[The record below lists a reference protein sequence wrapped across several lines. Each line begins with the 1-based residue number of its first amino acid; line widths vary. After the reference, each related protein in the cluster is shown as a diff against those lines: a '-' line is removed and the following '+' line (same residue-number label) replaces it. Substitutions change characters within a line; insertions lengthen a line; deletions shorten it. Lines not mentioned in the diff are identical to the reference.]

1 MATSSTPLRISVVG
15 AGHVGMASG
24 GCFAALGHQVRV
36 LDVDRR
42 KIERLSAG
50 ELPFYEPGLAE
61 VLARIG
67 SAGSITFHW
76 EPEEAVA
83 GSQIVFLCVNTPNDD
98 QGRVDLS
105 ALVGA
110 TRSVAPHLSEGAVLV
125 NRSTAPV
132 GTAEYIRTLLREG
145 RQDELVKVAVNPEF
159 LAEGTAVRD
168 FLAPDRIVIGAWDE
182 SDVGSLLLAYR
193 PIVERQLPG
202 WLGELVGP
210 FPEGTEP
217 VPVVIAEPP
226 TAELIKYAANAFLAV
241 RISFIN
247 EMGQIAE
254 EVGADVV
261 RVAEGIGYDRR
272 IGPHFLRA
280 GIGWGG
286 SCFPKDI
293 EALQG
298 MAETRGVSAKIL
310 RAANEVNS
318 EQRGWIVRKL
328 QQHLKTLV
336 GKRVALLGLAFKPN
350 TDDLRSSPAVEVA
363 AQLSA
368 LSMRVTAF
376 DPMVKE
382 LPPDLEGIV
391 ELAPDPVSAA
401 QDAEALVVVTEWPQ
415 FGQLDLAALHSV
427 MRVPLLLDGRNLLDP
442 DAARAAGFTYAG
454 VGR

>member
-1 MATSSTPLRISVVG
+1 MVSAVCL
-15 AGHVGMASG
+15 
-24 GCFAALGHQVRV
+24 AALGHRVRV
-36 LDVDRR
+36 LDIERQ
-42 KIERLSAG
+42 KIDRLSAG

-61 VLARIG
+61 VLARVNPSGLI
-67 SAGSITFHW
+67 SFHSD
-76 EPEEAVA
+76 PREAVA
-83 GSQIVFLCVNTPNDD
+83 GTRIVFLCVNTPNDE
-98 QGRVDLS
+98 QGRVDLT
-105 ALVGA
+105 ALLAA
-110 TRSVAPHLSEGAVLV
+110 TRSVAPHLTHGAVLA
-125 NRSTAPV
+125 NRSTSPV
-132 GTAEYIRTLLREG
+132 GTAEYLRSILREE
-145 RQDELVKVAVNPEF
+145 REDERVKVAVNPEF

-168 FLAPDRIVIGAWDE
+168 FLAPDRIVIGAWEEADAA
-182 SDVGSLLLAYR
+182 SILLAYQ
-193 PIVERQLPG
+193 PILERRLPG
-202 WLGELVGP
+202 WLEELVG
-210 FPEGTEP
+210 GISAHADA
-217 VPVVIAEPP
+217 VPLVLADPS
-226 TAELIKYAANAFLAV
+226 TAELVKYAANAFLAV
-241 RISFIN
+241 KISFIN

-261 RVAEGIGYDRR
+261 RVAEGIGLDRR
-272 IGPHFLRA
+272 IGPQFLRA

-293 EALQG
+293 EALTG

-363 AQLSA
+363 TELAA

-382 LPPDLEGIV
+382 LPPELDGIV
-391 ELAPDPVSAA
+391 ELAPDALSAA
-401 QDAEALVVVTEWPQ
+401 RDAEALVVVTEWPQ
-415 FGQLDLAALHSV
+415 FGQLDLSSLRSV
-427 MRVPLLLDGRNLLDP
+427 MRVPLLLDGRNLFDP
-442 DAARAAGFTYAG
+442 EAARSAGFTYAG